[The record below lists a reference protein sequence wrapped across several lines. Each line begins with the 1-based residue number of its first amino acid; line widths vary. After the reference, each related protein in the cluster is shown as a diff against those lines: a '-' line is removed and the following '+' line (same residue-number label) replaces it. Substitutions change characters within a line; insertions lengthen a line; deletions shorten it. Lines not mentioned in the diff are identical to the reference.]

1 MLTNGGAAFALF
13 ILFKDGEEENMKEA
27 TKNTV
32 LRVFQTAQCS
42 SARYIWGVACSAASI
57 LLSGLPFYTVYR
69 IVRIFLEASLNDTA
83 VDVSAAWLWA
93 GITVAGIVVGIAL
106 SIAGSFICHS
116 CAFHALYGLR
126 MRILDHMGRLDL
138 GFFTGGQSGAVQ
150 KAMSDNIEK
159 MESIIAHDVSNLIGA
174 GLLLVSLSALLFSI
188 NVPLALTIVAALALA
203 FIIQFSAFGG
213 KRGQKIW
220 TDLNRSS
227 TEMDAA
233 FSEYVSGME
242 EEKIFGRPEAA
253 ALRLTSLI
261 EKNRKSL
268 MAYLKRVTPIYGA
281 YKTITLSVPA
291 FLLAVGCVLLYLDP
305 GDHGLMMELLMFL
318 IVGPAVISPLMEL
331 VEFGA
336 DLRDLAVRMDQIEG
350 VMKMEPVAEG
360 ACGAPPGP
368 AELAFKDVSFSYQ
381 NAADPLRRMALEHVT
396 MHIPAG
402 SFAALV
408 GPSGGG
414 KSTAGQLLARF
425 WDVESGSISIGGKD
439 IRDYSTKALMDTV
452 AFVFQDTYIFAESI
466 YDNIAMHRDVTCGEV
481 ERAAKAARCHDF
493 IQALPEGYK
502 TRAGDGGHKLSGG
515 EAQRIAIARAMLKNS
530 PIVVLDEA
538 MAFADAENEL
548 ALREGMAG
556 LLKGKTVLMIAHRL
570 YSIRDA
576 DIIFVLDGG
585 KLKEQGTHQELL
597 QKGGL
602 YAHLWAVQNETENWR
617 MKGGAANVSD
627 DPAVHLS

>member
-1 MLTNGGAAFALF
+1 
-13 ILFKDGEEENMKEA
+13 MKE
-27 TKNTV
+27 TKKNAV

-42 SARYIWGVACSAASI
+42 SARYIWGVVCSSVSI
-57 LLSGLPFYTVYR
+57 LLSGVPFYTIYR
-69 IVRIFLEASLNDTA
+69 IVRIFLEASLNNTA
-83 VDVSAAWLWA
+83 VDISAAWMWA
-93 GITVAGIVVGIAL
+93 GITLAGIVMGIVL
-106 SIAGSFICHS
+106 SIIGSFVCHS

-126 MRILDHMGRLDL
+126 MRILNHMGRLNL

-150 KAMSDNIEK
+150 KTMNDNIEK
-159 MESIIAHDVSNLIGA
+159 MENIIAHDVSNLIGA
-174 GLLLVSLSALLFSI
+174 GLLLVSLSVLLFSI
-188 NVPLALTIVAALALA
+188 NVPLALTIVAALVLA

-227 TEMDAA
+227 TELDAA

-242 EEKIFGRPEAA
+242 EEKIFGKPEAA

-281 YKTITLSVPA
+281 YKTITLSVLA
-291 FLLAVGCVLLYLDP
+291 FLLAVGCVLLYLNP
-305 GDHGLMMELLMFL
+305 GNHGLMMELLMFL

-336 DLRDLAVRMDQIEG
+336 DLRNLAVRMDQIEDI
-350 VMKMEPVAEG
+350 MKMEPMAEG
-360 ACGAPPGP
+360 TYDTTPVS
-368 AELAFKDVSFSYQ
+368 AELIFQDVSFSYQ
-381 NAADPLRRMALEHVT
+381 KAADPLRRMALNHVT

-425 WDVESGSISIGGKD
+425 WDVESGSILLGGKD

-452 AFVFQDTYIFAESI
+452 AFVFQDTYIFAESV
-466 YDNIAMHRDVTCGEV
+466 YDNIAMHQNVTREEV

-493 IQALPEGYK
+493 IQALPEGYR
-502 TRAGDGGHKLSGG
+502 TGLGDGGHTLSGG
-515 EAQRIAIARAMLKNS
+515 EAQRIAIARAILKNA

-548 ALREGMAG
+548 ALREGMAE
-556 LLKGKTVLMIAHRL
+556 LLRGKTVLMIAHRL
-570 YSIRDA
+570 YSVQDA
-576 DIIFVLDGG
+576 DMIFVLENGR
-585 KLKEQGTHQELL
+585 LKESGTHKDLL
-597 QKGGL
+597 QKHGL
-602 YAHLWAVQNETENWR
+602 YAHLWDIQNETENWR
-617 MKGGAANVSD
+617 MKGGAAYVSD
-627 DPAVHLS
+627 NPAIHLS

>member
-1 MLTNGGAAFALF
+1 
-13 ILFKDGEEENMKEA
+13 MKE
-27 TKNTV
+27 TKKNAV

-42 SARYIWGVACSAASI
+42 SARYIWGVACSSVSI
-57 LLSGLPFYTVYR
+57 LLSGVPFYTIYQ
-69 IVRIFLEASLNDTA
+69 IVRIFLEASLNNTA

-93 GITVAGIVVGIAL
+93 GITLASIVIGIAL
-106 SIAGSFICHS
+106 SITGSFICHS

-126 MRILDHMGRLDL
+126 MRILNHMGRLNL

-150 KAMSDNIEK
+150 KTMNDNIEK
-159 MESIIAHDVSNLIGA
+159 MENIIAHDVSNLIGA
-174 GLLLVSLSALLFSI
+174 SLLLVSLSVLLFSI
-188 NVPLALTIVAALALA
+188 NVPLALTIIAALVLA

-227 TEMDAA
+227 TELDAA

-242 EEKIFGRPEAA
+242 EEKIFGKPETA
-253 ALRLTSLI
+253 ALRLTNLI

-281 YKTITLSVPA
+281 YKTITLSVLA
-291 FLLAVGCVLLYLDP
+291 FLLAVGCVLLYLNP
-305 GDHGLMMELLMFL
+305 GNHGLMMELLMFL

-336 DLRDLAVRMDQIEG
+336 DLRNLAVRMDQIED
-350 VMKMEPVAEG
+350 VMKMEPIAEG
-360 ACGAPPGP
+360 TCDTPPVS
-368 AELAFKDVSFSYQ
+368 AELSFQDVSFSYQ
-381 NAADPLRRMALEHVT
+381 KAADPLRRMALEHVT

-425 WDVESGSISIGGKD
+425 WDVDSGSISIGGKD
-439 IRDYSTKALMDTV
+439 IRDYSTKALMNTV
-452 AFVFQDTYIFAESI
+452 AFVFQDTYIFAESV
-466 YDNIAMHRDVTCGEV
+466 YDNIAMHQNVTQEAV
-481 ERAAKAARCHDF
+481 EYAAKAARCHDF
-493 IQALPEGYK
+493 IQALPKGYHTK
-502 TRAGDGGHKLSGG
+502 LGDGGHKLSGG
-515 EAQRIAIARAMLKNS
+515 EAQRIAIARAILKNT

-538 MAFADAENEL
+538 MAFTDAENEL
-548 ALREGMAG
+548 ALREGMAE

-570 YSIRDA
+570 YSIQDA
-576 DIIFVLDGG
+576 DMIFVLENGR
-585 KLKEQGTHQELL
+585 LKESGPHKDLI
-597 QKGGL
+597 QKHGL
-602 YAHLWAVQNETENWR
+602 YAHLWDIQNETESWR
-617 MKGGAANVSD
+617 MKGGAVYVSD
-627 DPAVHLS
+627 NPAIHLP